1 MIAMNAEDIEQF
13 LAKVPFFQ
21 GLSKHEYSAIAA
33 TMIQKPFSDRETI
46 VYEDDKENNNFFII
60 VSGKVNVVVVTTEGK
75 QAILATLQHGDFFGE
90 MTLLDGEPRSA
101 SVIAASDG
109 EILVLY
115 RNSLMDILHKYP
127 QITIQML
134 ITLSRR
140 LRRTNRQINTLSM
153 MSVYGRI
160 ADAILQLS
168 REQGKRIGDMVVISN
183 PPTQQEIAE
192 MTGTSRETVSRIL
205 SQLRKKH
212 YITMNRRRL
221 VVLNEKKL
229 YY

>member
-1 MIAMNAEDIEQF
+1 MISMDIDEVELF
-13 LAKVPFFQ
+13 LSKVGLFQ
-21 GLSKHEYSAIAA
+21 GLSKSEYSAIAA
-33 TMIQKPFSDRETI
+33 TMIQKPFADKETI
-46 VYEDDKENNNFFII
+46 VYEDDHENNNFFII
-60 VSGKVNVVVVTTEGK
+60 VSGKVNVSVITQEGK
-75 QAILATLQHGDFFGE
+75 QAILATLQRGDFFGE

-109 EILVLY
+109 EMLILY
-115 RNSLMDILHKYP
+115 RKSFMDILHNYP
-127 QITIQML
+127 KITIQML
-134 ITLSRR
+134 VTLSRR

-160 ADAILQLS
+160 ADVIIQIS
-168 REQGKRIGDMVVISN
+168 REQGERVGDMIVVN
-183 PPTQQEIAE
+183 GPPTQQEIAE
-192 MTGTSRETVSRIL
+192 MAGTSRETVSRIL

-221 VVLNEKKL
+221 VILNEKKL